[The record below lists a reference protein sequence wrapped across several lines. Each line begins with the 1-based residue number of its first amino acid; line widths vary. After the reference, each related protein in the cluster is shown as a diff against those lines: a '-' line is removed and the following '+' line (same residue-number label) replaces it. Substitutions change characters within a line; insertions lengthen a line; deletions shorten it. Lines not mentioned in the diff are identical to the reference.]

1 MFAALRR
8 TILVLA
14 ALAGVA
20 AALPAVADDGLAL
33 RGSLDGPSAPAAVP
47 AGEPVPPPVVAAP
60 PAEAAAPPEAA
71 APAATAAAPA
81 PAATAKPA
89 PAPDAA
95 YALSLPDF
103 LGLPPLKLR
112 TVLIALH
119 LVGFAI
125 GLGGVTMLDFW
136 ILRWMRGWPVT
147 ADIVRTFQFV
157 SKAIGVA
164 LAVLW
169 ASGIG
174 FVALYQVAM
183 PELLANP
190 KLWAKTAIVVVLTA
204 NGLFV
209 HRHVLPVLISDIGG
223 PLFQDYPPRRRSMLF
238 AAGALSGVS
247 WYAAFAL
254 GTFRELNGTVPATRL
269 LALWLTAVLL
279 AWAAAELAWRWR
291 AARRART
298 EAAPAPQ
305 PVPAP
310 AVRAPKPDGSAALLL
325 RMQRLAQDV
334 HVVADD
340 VGGVADDQRVG
351 TDDDREILVRVG

>member
-1 MFAALRR
+1 MLAALRR

-14 ALAGVA
+14 AVAGVA
-20 AALPAVADDGLAL
+20 AALPAAADDGLAL
-33 RGSLDGPSAPAAVP
+33 RGSLDGPSASAGAPGAEPGPPA
-47 AGEPVPPPVVAAP
+47 PVAIPSEAAPTTAPPPVAAP
-60 PAEAAAPPEAA
+60 
-71 APAATAAAPA
+71 T
-81 PAATAKPA
+81 ATAKPA

-95 YALSLPDF
+95 YALALPGF

-112 TVLIALH
+112 TILIALH

-183 PELLANP
+183 PDLLVNP
-190 KLWAKTAIVVVLTA
+190 KLWAKTVIVVVLTA
-204 NGLFV
+204 NGIFV

-254 GTFRELNGTVPATRL
+254 GTFRELNGAVPAARL
-269 LALWLTAVLL
+269 LALWFAAVLF

-298 EAAPAPQ
+298 ESAPTRPAPAP
-305 PVPAP
+305 V
-310 AVRAPKPDGSAALLL
+310 VRAPKPDGSAALLL

-334 HVVADD
+334 HVVPDD
-340 VGGVADDQRVG
+340 VGGVADDQRVRP
-351 TDDDREILVRVG
+351 DDDRGVLVRVG